1 MADLLQT
8 PSGSR
13 IHIAFLGRRN
23 VGKSSL
29 MNAFTSQEISIVA
42 PVAGTTTDP
51 VSKAMELLP
60 LGPVNVIDTAGLDDE
75 GDLGALRVEKT
86 YDILKKVHI
95 AIVVADATA
104 GLGKWEEEI
113 ISLLKEKNIPYIIAM
128 NKADLLDSVPAEEGN
143 ILYLSAKDGIN
154 INRLREKAA
163 HLLPQGAVQRPLAA
177 DLVEKG
183 DTVVLVVPLDGS
195 APKGRLILPQQMV
208 IRDLLEHEITAVVTR
223 DTTLE
228 KTLQSLKEKPAL
240 VITDSQVFGKVAA
253 IVPEDVPLTS
263 FSILMARYK
272 GSLQQSL
279 LGAETLMTLQDGDKV
294 LMAEGCSHH
303 RQCEDIGTV
312 KIPNLIRK
320 TLGIEP
326 DFTFTSGGTFPKD
339 LGSYRLIIH
348 CGGCTLTEQE
358 MKHRMTLCRES
369 GTPVTNYGMT
379 LAALSGILD
388 RSILPLAGKI

>member
-29 MNAFTSQEISIVA
+29 MNAFTAQKISIVA

-75 GDLGALRVEKT
+75 GTLGALRVEKT
-86 YDILKKVHI
+86 YDILGKVQI
-95 AIVVADATA
+95 AILVADATV
-104 GLGKWEEEI
+104 GLGKWEEELL
-113 ISLLKEKNIPYIIAM
+113 SLLREKKIPHIIAM
-128 NKADLLDSVPAEEGN
+128 NKADLLDTIPAEEGN
-143 ILYLSAKDGIN
+143 TLYLSAKDGIN

-163 HLLPQGAVQRPLAA
+163 HLLPQGALQRPLAA

-183 DTVVLVVPLDGS
+183 DTVVLVVPIDGS

-208 IRDLLEHEITAVVTR
+208 IRDLLEHEITAVCTK
-223 DTTLE
+223 DTALAQ
-228 KTLQSLKEKPAL
+228 TLQSLKEKPAL
-240 VITDSQVFGKVAA
+240 VITDSQVFGKVSS

-263 FSILMARYK
+263 FSILMARHK

-279 LGAETLMTLQDGDKV
+279 KGAETLMQLQDGDKV
-294 LMAEGCSHH
+294 LISEGCSHH

-320 TLGIEP
+320 VLGVNP
-326 DFTFTSGGTFPKD
+326 QFTFTSGGTFPKD
-339 LGSYRLIIH
+339 LGEYRLIIH

-369 GTPVTNYGMT
+369 ATPVTNYGMT
-379 LAALSGILD
+379 LAALNGILE
-388 RSILPLAGKI
+388 RSMKPLAGKL

>member
-1 MADLLQT
+1 M
-8 PSGSR
+8 
-13 IHIAFLGRRN
+13 
-23 VGKSSL
+23 GKSSL

-60 LGPVNVIDTAGLDDE
+60 LGAVNVIDTAGLDDE

-86 YDILKKVHI
+86 YDILAKVQI
-95 AIVVADATA
+95 AIVVADATV
-104 GLGKWEEEI
+104 GLGVWEEKI
-113 ISLLKEKNIPYIIAM
+113 LAFLREKKIPYIIAM
-128 NKADLLDSVPAEEGN
+128 NKADLLDTIPAEEEN
-143 ILYLSAKDGIN
+143 TLYLSAKDGTN
-154 INRLREKAA
+154 VHRLREKTA
-163 HLLPQGAVQRPLAA
+163 HLLPQGAVQRPLVS

-183 DTVVLVVPLDGS
+183 DTVVLVVPIDAS

-208 IRDLLEHEITAVVTR
+208 IRDLLEHEICAVCTK
-223 DTTLE
+223 DTTLQD
-228 KTLQSLKEKPAL
+228 TLSALKEKPAL
-240 VITDSQVFGKVAA
+240 VITDSQVFGKVSS

-279 LGAETLMTLQDGDKV
+279 LGAETLMTLHDGDKV
-294 LMAEGCSHH
+294 LISEGCSHH

-320 TLGIEP
+320 VLGVDP

-339 LGSYRLIIH
+339 LGSYRLVIH

-358 MKHRMTLCRES
+358 MKSHMTLCREN

-379 LAALSGILD
+379 LAALNGILE
-388 RSILPLAGKI
+388 RSMKPLKGKI